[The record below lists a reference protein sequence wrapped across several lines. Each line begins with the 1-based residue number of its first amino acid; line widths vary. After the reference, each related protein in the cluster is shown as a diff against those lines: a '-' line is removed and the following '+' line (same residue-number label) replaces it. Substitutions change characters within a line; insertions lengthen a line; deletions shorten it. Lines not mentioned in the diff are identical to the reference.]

1 MKNNRLIIVRGLPG
15 SSKSSFCNKIYP
27 NILHLENDMFHY
39 HSGEYEYNQY
49 KMRDAINWCVRTCED
64 ALKNNMDVV
73 ISNTFTRKAFVDS
86 YKRLAEKYGAK
97 FTVYRMMGNFNN
109 IHDVPQN
116 VLDNMKNNFEDY
128 PGEIKI
134 YPVENGEYN
143 FDLDV
148 DYQYDGGL

>member
-1 MKNNRLIIVRGLPG
+1 MKTNRLLIVRSAPG
-15 SSKSSFCNKIYP
+15 GGKTVFVNKMFP

-39 HSGEYEYNQY
+39 HSGEYEYSQY
-49 KMRDAINWCVRTCED
+49 RMKEAIKWCVRTCED
-64 ALKNNMDVV
+64 ALKNGMDVV
-73 ISNTFTRKAFVDS
+73 VSNTFVRKAFVDS
-86 YKRLAEKYGAK
+86 YKKLAEKYGAD

-109 IHDVPQN
+109 IHNVPQN

-148 DYQYDGGL
+148 DYQYDG

>member
-1 MKNNRLIIVRGLPG
+1 MKNNRCLLIRGWPG
-15 SSKSSFCNKIYP
+15 TGKSTFVHKMFP

-109 IHDVPQN
+109 IHNVPQN

-143 FDLDV
+143 FDLGV
-148 DYQYDGGL
+148 DYQYYG